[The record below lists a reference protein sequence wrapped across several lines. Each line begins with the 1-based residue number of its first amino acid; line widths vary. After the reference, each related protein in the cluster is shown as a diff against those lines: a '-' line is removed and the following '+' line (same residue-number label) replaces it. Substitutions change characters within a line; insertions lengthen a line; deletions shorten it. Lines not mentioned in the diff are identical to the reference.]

1 MKTLALL
8 LVVALAT
15 AVTLAYD
22 SYESHESYERY
33 DPFVSSRHANS
44 FMPSQQRN
52 VRLADRLRAKSPWE
66 RQRETCEEYN
76 PCERYAMRHGWGA
89 AYKRYFGQR
98 NGGRY

>member
-8 LVVALAT
+8 LVVALAI

-22 SYESHESYERY
+22 SHESHESYERY
-33 DPFVSSRHANS
+33 DPFVNSRNANS
-44 FMPSQQRN
+44 FMQRN
-52 VRLADRLRAKSPWE
+52 VRMNERLRAKSPWE

-98 NGGRY
+98 PGGRY

>member
-22 SYESHESYERY
+22 SHESHESYERY
-33 DPFVSSRHANS
+33 EFAPRG
-44 FMPSQQRN
+44 
-52 VRLADRLRAKSPWE
+52 PWE

-98 NGGRY
+98 AGGRY